1 MNIPKD
7 NILSVSEINNH
18 VKQIIDSSFE
28 KYIYV
33 EGEISQV
40 QKSQLGHIYIV
51 IKDEKSSARCTLW
64 SSRVPKLEMYPE
76 IGLKV
81 IIKCNVTFYE
91 KNGSYQLDILNI
103 SSVSIGKFHELFEK
117 LKQKLKNEGLFDIKF
132 KKNLPIYPKNIS
144 IITSLTGSVIQDIL
158 KILKRRMPMLRVE
171 VYSCN
176 VQGDGCASS
185 IISQLITINKKN
197 VSDIIIIARGGGS
210 LEDLIEYN
218 DEFLARQIYNSN
230 IPIISAIGH
239 ETDTTI
245 ADLVSDVRAATP
257 SEAAEIAT
265 KISVNDLIYNA
276 NDFKNQLSSN
286 VAKLLKNKIHVLKEI
301 KYNIEKSNPH
311 NKINSYSQTTD
322 RALISLKSKLLSKII
337 DEKNRANKIQD
348 KLKNHNP
355 LQKLNQLELKIMNQK
370 KYIQNVFDNYIS
382 KKRNI
387 IYIKNN
393 TINNISPLN
402 VLKRGYSLVF
412 DKNKIISDTK
422 NLKVGNELKIK
433 FYNGSVISNIS
444 RIKKD

>member
-1 MNIPKD
+1 MNTPKD
-7 NILSVSEINNH
+7 SILSVSEINNL
-18 VKQIIDSSFE
+18 VKKIIDGSFE
-28 KYIYV
+28 EFMYV

-40 QKSQLGHIYIV
+40 QKSQLGHIYIT

-91 KNGSYQLDILNI
+91 KTGSYQLDILNI

-117 LKQKLKNEGLFDIKF
+117 LKQKLRNEGLFDIKF

-176 VQGDGCASS
+176 VQGGGCASS

-245 ADLVSDVRAATP
+245 VDLVSDVRAATP

-322 RALISLKSKLLSKII
+322 RALISLKAKLLSKII
-337 DEKNRANKIQD
+337 DEKNRASKIQD